1 MPVPIDKRKN
11 VMPAREQLKEQVREL
26 REQLIQNPE
35 MSAEK
40 RDELESLIAEL
51 EVQEPLEG
59 AIQDPSIADGV
70 NLAVERFELDHP
82 GIAGTL
88 RNIVVTL
95 GNIGI

>member
-1 MPVPIDKRKN
+1 
-11 VMPAREQLKEQVREL
+11 MPAREQLKDQVREL
-26 REQLIQNPE
+26 REQLNSDPL

-40 RDELESLIAEL
+40 RDELEALIAEL

>member
-1 MPVPIDKRKN
+1 MPD
-11 VMPAREQLKEQVREL
+11 RELKEQLSTL
-26 REQLIQNPE
+26 REQLELN
-35 MSAEK
+35 SHLST
-40 RDELESLIAEL
+40 DERENLQELISNIERQLVA
-51 EVQEPLEG
+51 EPLEG

>member
-1 MPVPIDKRKN
+1 MR
-11 VMPAREQLKEQVREL
+11 AREQLKDQVREL
-26 REQLIQNPE
+26 REQLNSDPL
-35 MSAEK
+35 MSVEK

-88 RNIVVTL
+88 RNIVATL

>member
-1 MPVPIDKRKN
+1 
-11 VMPAREQLKEQVREL
+11 MPAREQLKDQVREL
-26 REQLIQNPE
+26 REQLNSDPL
-35 MSAEK
+35 MSVEK

>member
-1 MPVPIDKRKN
+1 
-11 VMPAREQLKEQVREL
+11 MPAREQLKDQVREL
-26 REQLIQNPE
+26 REQLNSDPL

-95 GNIGI
+95 VNIGI

>member
-1 MPVPIDKRKN
+1 
-11 VMPAREQLKEQVREL
+11 MPAREELKNQVKVL
-26 REQLIQNPE
+26 REQLDSDPL

-40 RDELESLIAEL
+40 RNELETLIAEL

-88 RNIVVTL
+88 RNIVTTL

>member
-1 MPVPIDKRKN
+1 MPD
-11 VMPAREQLKEQVREL
+11 RELKEQLSTL
-26 REQLIQNPE
+26 REQLELNSHLSP
-35 MSAEK
+35 
-40 RDELESLIAEL
+40 DERENLQELIRSIEEQLVA
-51 EVQEPLEG
+51 EPLEG

>member
-1 MPVPIDKRKN
+1 
-11 VMPAREQLKEQVREL
+11 MPAREQLQEQVKSL
-26 REQLIQNPE
+26 REQLELNPQ
-35 MSAEK
+35 MDPEK
-40 RDELESLIAEL
+40 RAQLEDLIAEL
-51 EVQEPLEG
+51 QVQEPLEG

-70 NLAVERFELDHP
+70 NQAVERFELDHP

>member
-1 MPVPIDKRKN
+1 
-11 VMPAREQLKEQVREL
+11 MPAREQLKDQVREL

-40 RDELESLIAEL
+40 RGELESLIAEL

>member
-1 MPVPIDKRKN
+1 
-11 VMPAREQLKEQVREL
+11 MPAREQLQEQVKIL
-26 REQLIQNPE
+26 REQLDQNPE
-35 MSAEK
+35 MPLEQREEL
-40 RDELESLIAEL
+40 RDLIAEL
-51 EVQEPLEG
+51 EVQEPLEV

-70 NLAVERFELDHP
+70 NLAVERFELEHP

>member
-1 MPVPIDKRKN
+1 
-11 VMPAREQLKEQVREL
+11 MPAREQLKDQVREL
-26 REQLIQNPE
+26 REQLNSDLL

-40 RDELESLIAEL
+40 RDELEALIAEL

>member
-1 MPVPIDKRKN
+1 
-11 VMPAREQLKEQVREL
+11 MPAREQLKDQVREL
-26 REQLIQNPE
+26 REQLNSDPL

-40 RDELESLIAEL
+40 RDELETLIAEL
-51 EVQEPLEG
+51 EVKEPLEG